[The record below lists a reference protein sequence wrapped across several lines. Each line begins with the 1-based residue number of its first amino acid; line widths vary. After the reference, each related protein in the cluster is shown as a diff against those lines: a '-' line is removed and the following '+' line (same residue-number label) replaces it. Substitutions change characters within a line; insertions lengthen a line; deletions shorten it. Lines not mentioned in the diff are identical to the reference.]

1 MQEVS
6 QARFALVVAA
16 VLFSSG
22 GALIKGTSLGP
33 WQIACFRSLVA
44 AIAFVVLV
52 PSARR
57 LPTRGEWLVGIAYA
71 ATLVLFVVANKQ
83 TTAASTIYLQSTA
96 PLYILMFAPW
106 LLGER
111 ATRRDVPF
119 LAAMAV
125 ALGLL
130 VIGTPAAQTTAPNPA
145 LGNALALGSGV
156 CWGFTVMG
164 LRRLQRASASGAAT
178 GGTGGTGGGAVV
190 AGNVIAALATAP
202 LALPVGASTAFDWG
216 SIAFLGVVQIALAY
230 RFVTFGLTRVAALE
244 ASLLLLVEPVLS
256 PIWAW
261 LVHGEEPGT
270 LAIAG
275 GALVAVA
282 TSAKAVFDARRA
294 RRTPNEFT

>member
-6 QARFALVVAA
+6 KARFALVVAA

-22 GALIKGTSLGP
+22 GALIKGISLGP
-33 WQIACFRSLVA
+33 WQVACFRSLVA
-44 AIAFVVLV
+44 AIAFVAIV

-57 LPTRGEWLVGIAYA
+57 IPTRGEWLVGIAYA
-71 ATLVLFVVANKQ
+71 ATLVLFVVANKL

-96 PLYILMFAPW
+96 PLYILLFAPL

-111 ATRRDVPF
+111 ASRRDAPF

-130 VIGTPAAQTTAPNPA
+130 VVGTPAAQTTAPNPT

-164 LRRLQRASASGAAT
+164 LRRLQRSSSA
-178 GGTGGTGGGAVV
+178 GGTGGGAVV
-190 AGNVIAALATAP
+190 AGNVIAALATLP
-202 LALPVGASTAFDWG
+202 MALPLGASHAFDWG
-216 SIAFLGVVQIALAY
+216 AIAFLGIVQIALAY
-230 RFVTFGLTRVAALE
+230 RFVTFGLQRVAALE

-261 LVHGEEPGT
+261 WVHGEEPGA
-270 LAIAG
+270 LALAG
-275 GALVAVA
+275 GGLVACA
-282 TSAKAVFDARRA
+282 TAAKALFDARSA
-294 RRTPNEFT
+294 R